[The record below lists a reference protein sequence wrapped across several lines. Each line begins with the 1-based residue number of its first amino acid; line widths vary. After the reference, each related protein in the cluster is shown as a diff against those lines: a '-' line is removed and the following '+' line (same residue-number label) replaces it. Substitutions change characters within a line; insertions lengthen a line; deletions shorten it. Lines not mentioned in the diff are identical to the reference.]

1 MNIKIKKEKLIMIM
15 GIYDDS
21 TYNNKRI
28 AKNSLFLCCGD
39 HIAIPLDG
47 TNSYDRYSKNH

>member
-1 MNIKIKKEKLIMIM
+1 MIM
-15 GIYDDS
+15 GIYDGS

-28 AKNSLFLCCGD
+28 AKTSLFLCCGD